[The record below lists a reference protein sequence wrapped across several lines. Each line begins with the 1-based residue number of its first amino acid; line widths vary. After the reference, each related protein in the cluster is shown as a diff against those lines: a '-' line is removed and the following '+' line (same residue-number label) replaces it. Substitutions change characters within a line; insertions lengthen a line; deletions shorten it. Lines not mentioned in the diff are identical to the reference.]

1 MRKFTIQMSR
11 PNEPVKYIKCIRIN
25 ANGLHELDIINTK
38 NKDDALYYNEK
49 IIDGIID
56 SISKL
61 IEKEELENPNSD
73 YLQGYKSIKFEKIEE
88 TGEYIVFED
97 FINSDNAMDK
107 YYEKHDGMF
116 LLKLSNGEIVTA
128 ELNWYQGRG
137 NNYHF
142 ESDDLSREFY
152 ADDIKKIA
160 ILNGEK

>member
-1 MRKFTIQMSR
+1 MRKFTIKMLRDES
-11 PNEPVKYIKCIRIN
+11 VKYISYIN
-25 ANGLHELDIINTK
+25 LNALDLSYLNLSHTE

-160 ILNGEK
+160 ILNGGK